1 MEDLEQVSMVTSD
14 RPDSVGPTFS
24 TNGNVNL
31 LDLLIMVAKH
41 KRMVVWVTV
50 AAAVLS
56 ILVSLLLPN
65 TYRATTQV
73 MPPKASDSA
82 VRLMM
87 GQLGALTG
95 LSSSNFGLRNPEDIY
110 VAILGSRTVADALIQ
125 RFDLMHVYGK
135 KRLSDARKRL
145 ANDSEIFATKDG
157 VIVVSVEAT
166 DPGRA
171 ADMANAY
178 VTELKSLN
186 QSLAV
191 SEAGQRRLYFEQ
203 QLNQAKEDL
212 ASAEVAL
219 RDTQEK
225 TGLIAIDSQAKA
237 IIESMAALRGQIAA
251 KEVELKAS
259 QTYATIRN
267 PQVILL
273 QQELAGLRDQLAQ
286 LERKTAVQGKGDV
299 MVPTSA
305 IPSASVEYV
314 RRLRE
319 VKYRETLFELLAKQ
333 YEAAKLDESKSAAVI
348 QVIDPAVPPDRKSGP
363 FRSLI
368 VLVTC
373 FLAFFFACLAAI
385 LKESFSRPFDPAVG
399 ARLQALKFY
408 LVGR

>member
-1 MEDLEQVSMVTSD
+1 VEDLDQVSTVTSE
-14 RPDSVGPTFS
+14 RPEGVSPAFS
-24 TNGNVNL
+24 TNGSVNL

-41 KRMVVWVTV
+41 KRMVVWVTA

-56 ILVSLLLPN
+56 IVVSLLLPN
-65 TYRATTQV
+65 TYRATTQI

-82 VRLMM
+82 VRMMM

-110 VAILGSRTVADALIQ
+110 VAILGSRTIADALVQ

-157 VIVVSVEAT
+157 VIVVSVEST

-171 ADMANAY
+171 ADMANTY
-178 VTELKSLN
+178 VTELKTLN

-191 SEAGQRRLYFEQ
+191 SEAGQRRLFFEQ
-203 QLNQAKEDL
+203 QLNEAKEDL
-212 ASAEVAL
+212 AAAEVAL

-259 QTYATIRN
+259 QTYATSRN

-273 QQELAGLRDQLAQ
+273 QQELAGLRGQLAQ
-286 LERKTAVQGKGDV
+286 LERKSAQGKGDV

-348 QVIDPAVPPDRKSGP
+348 QVIDPVVPPDRKSGP

-373 FLAFFFACLAAI
+373 FLAFFIACVAAI

>member
-1 MEDLEQVSMVTSD
+1 
-14 RPDSVGPTFS
+14 
-24 TNGNVNL
+24 
-31 LDLLIMVAKH
+31 
-41 KRMVVWVTV
+41 
-50 AAAVLS
+50 
-56 ILVSLLLPN
+56 
-65 TYRATTQV
+65 
-73 MPPKASDSA
+73 
-82 VRLMM
+82 
-87 GQLGALTG
+87 
-95 LSSSNFGLRNPEDIY
+95 
-110 VAILGSRTVADALIQ
+110 
-125 RFDLMHVYGK
+125 MHVYGK

-157 VIVVSVEAT
+157 VIVVSVEST

-171 ADMANAY
+171 ADMANTY
-178 VTELKSLN
+178 VTELKTLN

-191 SEAGQRRLYFEQ
+191 SEAGQRRLFFEQ

-212 ASAEVAL
+212 AAAEVAL

-259 QTYATIRN
+259 QTYATSRN

-273 QQELAGLRDQLAQ
+273 QQELAGLRGQLAQ
-286 LERKTAVQGKGDV
+286 LERKSAQGKGDV

-373 FLAFFFACLAAI
+373 FLAFFIACVAAI